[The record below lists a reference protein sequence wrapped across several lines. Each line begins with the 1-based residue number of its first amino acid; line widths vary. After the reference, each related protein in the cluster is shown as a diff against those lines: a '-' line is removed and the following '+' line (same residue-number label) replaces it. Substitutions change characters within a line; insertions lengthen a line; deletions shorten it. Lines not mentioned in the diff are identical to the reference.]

1 MKSAFARSIALL
13 TALAALPVF
22 CASAWEAPPPGGLQ
36 LWNERDLDGWGLFLK
51 DTAADPKTAW
61 SADKGVLR
69 FAGKPV
75 CCLRTR
81 KTFSNYRLHV
91 EWRWP
96 ANADAKSN
104 SGVFV
109 HINGPDVVWPKCL
122 QCQVKGNSTGDL
134 IGMTGFDFDAPVV
147 NGNKQANKIA
157 APSEKPSGEWNVYE
171 IFCRADTIEVFVNG
185 VRQNHLEKLPVTSGS
200 IGLQIE
206 GYPVEFR
213 AIWLQPL

>member
-1 MKSAFARSIALL
+1 MKKLALIAWL
-13 TALAALPVF
+13 ALPVIL
-22 CASAWEAPPPGGLQ
+22 SAGDAKPPDFAPLFTG
-36 LWNERDLDGWGLFLK
+36 RDLAGWKFFLSDDK
-51 DTAADPKTAW
+51 VDPATVW
-61 SADKGVLR
+61 SFGDGVLH
-69 FAGKPV
+69 FNGKPKGY
-75 CCLRTR
+75 LRSE
-81 KTFSNYRLHV
+81 KSYANYHLHV

-122 QCQVKGNSTGDL
+122 QCQVKVGLTGDL
-134 IGMTGFDFDAPVV
+134 IGMAGFDFDAPVV

-171 IFCRADTIEVFVNG
+171 IFCRADTIEVIVNG
-185 VRQNHLEKLPVTSGS
+185 VRQNHLGKLPVTSGF

-206 GYPVEFR
+206 GYPIEFR
-213 AIWLQPL
+213 NIWIQPL